1 MPEEVRFQDFVCCA
15 AVVASWKIP
24 ACRHTPKACAEK
36 LWLHIFPNPHPPPSP
51 RVSFVRLSKQRSGK
65 ALAGEACRG
74 LSRALSTSSCK
85 CCCIAVEHL
94 QKPTAALVLN
104 GRSGRSGST
113 FICWDSS
120 STVARQTSTRR
131 LLCLRRFQVCSAT
144 ATSC

>member
-94 QKPTAALVLN
+94 QKTH
-104 GRSGRSGST
+104 R
-113 FICWDSS
+113 SS
-120 STVARQTSTRR
+120 SSKRSVGQVWFHVHM
-131 LLCLRRFQVCSAT
+131 LGFQFDRCKANFHQKALMPPKVPSLFGHGY
-144 ATSC
+144 